1 MSAFKEYTMMFQL
14 NAKLG
19 GSYSKAFKQAV
30 QELESMQK
38 EIQELSKMQADI
50 SAFQKQQAA
59 AEATRK
65 RLEMLRQ
72 QYDNIQREMEETG
85 NESADMKNKLL
96 AKQLQIDK
104 TSASL
109 EKQTAKLNELSGA
122 LEEAG
127 VNTDD
132 LAHSSEQLAGE
143 IDALKKKEEAAAE
156 KANTFG
162 VRAETAFN
170 AVHEAI
176 VAAGVAAALK
186 EIYEYFSD
194 CSQASMDF
202 ESAITGVAKTTDL
215 TDSELATMSDSIKA
229 LSTEIPATTEEIAAV
244 AEAAGQ
250 LGIQKDALLD
260 FTEIMTM
267 LGTATNMTAD
277 EAATALARFAN
288 ITGMATDNYGRLGSV
303 IVDLGNNFATTESEI
318 VAMGTR
324 LASAGKLAGLTEPEI
339 MALAAAMSS
348 VGIEAE
354 AGGTAMTQTLNAIEK
369 AVAKGGDDLA
379 EFARIAGMSS
389 EEFSSAWK
397 NDAMSALTSFIG
409 GLGKLDEQGE
419 STVLVLEDLGLTG
432 IRQSNMLKALGLAA
446 DQMTGAVN
454 TANTAWQQN
463 TALTN
468 EANKRYA
475 TVQSRLTMMQ
485 NAYNNLKVAI
495 GDAYTPA
502 LGKSYE
508 LGAKVLNSFTEFV
521 QKNPALVNA
530 VTAFAGSIGLVATA
544 LAGYTIA
551 IKIARAATAAFAT
564 VSTVALG
571 PIFAVTAAVA
581 GAVAVVAAMAT
592 AFSSDAV
599 PSVKELTEAT
609 RDMREAMDAAKS
621 AYSDTVNSTM
631 AAAGVADTYIDKLED
646 LQAAGLESEDAQR
659 QYQNTLALLLQV
671 MPSLSDCISR
681 TTDEYGRSTY
691 TLNTSADALRAN
703 TEAWRENAMQQAY
716 QEQLTEMYK
725 QQAAVLIEQQKNSIG
740 LTDAEYKQEEASK
753 RLNDT
758 LARMDE
764 LWSEAAKEAEAY
776 NKEYYGMA
784 DATNFLSQEY
794 YDLQDSIYDI
804 NDEIWTAEKSARNYQ
819 KALDENA
826 EAVAAAEEEIALAQ
840 KAVDQLNGS
849 MEDTPA
855 ASTEFQSAIS
865 AVQQKLSSL
874 IVAYNEAYSAAYES
888 ISGQYQLWDEAAK
901 VVATSAGSIN
911 SALES
916 QITYWQDY
924 NANLQSLTDRS
935 ADIEGLSD
943 MIASFAD
950 GSSDSVNAIAGMAG
964 ATDEQL
970 ATMVANWKTLQQEQ
984 QNAAGSVA
992 DLKTDFTATMDELQ
1006 TALAEDI
1013 EAMDLG
1019 DEAKASAQATI
1030 QGFIDGAVGMLPQVT
1045 AAYNRV
1051 AAAARAALS
1060 ASGTGTAGSIPGY
1073 AVGTQSAAP
1082 GFALVGENGPELV
1095 YFNGGEQVMTAEE
1108 TAALQASAEIQAIT
1122 FAPQLL
1128 EAMHAIQGDS
1138 ALSASLPGQS
1148 GEIPPIVIENTFH
1161 IEGNATPE
1169 TIAALEAYGDSLKDV
1184 VKEALEEIS
1193 ENAARTAY
1201 R

>member
-59 AEATRK
+59 VEATRK

-109 EKQTAKLNELSGA
+109 EKQTAKLNEMSSA

-127 VNTDD
+127 INTDD

-671 MPSLSDCISR
+671 MPSLSDCISQ

-691 TLNTSADALRAN
+691 TLNTSTDALRAN

-758 LARMDE
+758 IARMDE

-840 KAVDQLNGS
+840 KAVDQLNGA

-865 AVQQKLSSL
+865 VVRQNLNTL
-874 IVAYNEAYSAAYES
+874 TEAYNEAYSAAYES

-911 SALES
+911 SR
-916 QITYWQDY
+916 T
-924 NANLQSLTDRS
+924 T
-935 ADIEGLSD
+935 
-943 MIASFAD
+943 
-950 GSSDSVNAIAGMAG
+950 
-964 ATDEQL
+964 
-970 ATMVANWKTLQQEQ
+970 
-984 QNAAGSVA
+984 
-992 DLKTDFTATMDELQ
+992 
-1006 TALAEDI
+1006 
-1013 EAMDLG
+1013 
-1019 DEAKASAQATI
+1019 
-1030 QGFIDGAVGMLPQVT
+1030 
-1045 AAYNRV
+1045 
-1051 AAAARAALS
+1051 
-1060 ASGTGTAGSIPGY
+1060 
-1073 AVGTQSAAP
+1073 
-1082 GFALVGENGPELV
+1082 
-1095 YFNGGEQVMTAEE
+1095 
-1108 TAALQASAEIQAIT
+1108 
-1122 FAPQLL
+1122 
-1128 EAMHAIQGDS
+1128 
-1138 ALSASLPGQS
+1138 
-1148 GEIPPIVIENTFH
+1148 
-1161 IEGNATPE
+1161 TP
-1169 TIAALEAYGDSLKDV
+1169 TC
-1184 VKEALEEIS
+1184 
-1193 ENAARTAY
+1193 NP
-1201 R
+1201 

>member
-1 MSAFKEYTMMFQL
+1 MAGRKEYEMLFQL
-14 NAKLG
+14 NAQLG
-19 GSYSKAFKQAV
+19 GSYSKTFKAAQ
-30 QELESMQK
+30 QEIVSMQK
-38 EIQELSKMQADI
+38 EIQALSKTQADI

-59 AEATRK
+59 VEATRK

-127 VNTDD
+127 INTDD
-132 LAHSSEQLAGE
+132 LSHSSEQLAGK
-143 IDALKKKEEAAAE
+143 IDTLKKKQGEAAD
-156 KANTFG
+156 KAMTFG
-162 VRAETAFN
+162 DKAGQAFN
-170 AVHEAI
+170 QVHEAI
-176 VAAGVAAALK
+176 VAAGIAVALK
-186 EIYEYFSD
+186 EIYEYFAS
-194 CSQASMDF
+194 CAQASMDF

-215 TDSELATMSDSIKA
+215 TDEELAAMSDSIKA

-277 EAATALARFAN
+277 EAATSLARFAN

-348 VGIEAE
+348 VGIEAD

-468 EANKRYA
+468 EANKRYTTA
-475 TVQSRLTMMQ
+475 QSRLTMMQ

-502 LGKSYE
+502 LSEAYGV
-508 LGAKVLNSFTEFV
+508 GTKVLNEITKFV
-521 QKNPALVNA
+521 QANPGVVAA
-530 VTAFAGSIGLVATA
+530 ITGLSTA
-544 LAGYTIA
+544 LG
-551 IKIARAATAAFAT
+551 AAAVAAAAFALKAKIAAAAAAFLTT
-564 VSTVALG
+564 VTPGVNVIMGVAAAVG
-571 PIFAVTAAVA
+571 VVTAGIIALA
-581 GAVAVVAAMAT
+581 SSAAN
-592 AFSSDAV
+592 DAV
-599 PSVKELTEAT
+599 PSVKELTEAA
-609 RDMREAMDAAKS
+609 RGMREAMDEAK
-621 AYSDTVNSTM
+621 ATYDDTVTSTM
-631 AAAGVADTYIDKLED
+631 AAAGVADTYIGKLEEME
-646 LQAAGLESEDAQR
+646 AAGLNTDEQHR
-659 QYQNTLALLLQV
+659 QYHNTLALLCQV
-671 MPSLSDCISR
+671 VPELADYIDLE
-681 TTDEYGRSTY
+681 TDTINGGTE
-691 TLNTSADALRAN
+691 ALRAN
-703 TEAWRENAMQQAY
+703 TEAWKQNAMQQAY
-716 QEQLTEMYK
+716 QDQLTELYS
-725 QQAAVLIEQQKNSIG
+725 QYSAVLIEAEENSIG
-740 LTDAEYKQEEASK
+740 LTKAQYS
-753 RLNDT
+753 L
-758 LARMDE
+758 
-764 LWSEAAKEAEAY
+764 EAAQQKLSDTYAQMDALW
-776 NKEYYGMA
+776 A
-784 DATNFLSQEY
+784 DAQKQADAYYDQYGYYTDATAFLSQEY
-794 YDLQDSIYDI
+794 YDLQNSIYDT
-804 NDEIWTAEKSARNYQ
+804 NNEIWAAEKSIKNYN
-819 KALDENA
+819 KAMEEDADAVSDA
-826 EAVAAAEEEIALAQ
+826 EAEIALAEE
-840 KAVDQLNGS
+840 AVKNLTAS
-849 MEDTPA
+849 MNEGTGASEEA
-855 ASTEFQSAIS
+855 AAQVSEFQAAIS
-865 AVQQKLSSL
+865 GVQEKINALVES
-874 IVAYNEAYSAAYES
+874 YNEAYSAAYES

-992 DLKTDFTATMDELQ
+992 DLKTDFTAAMDELQ

-1108 TAALQASAEIQAIT
+1108 TAAMRESMEIQAVT

-1128 EAMHAIQGDS
+1128 EALHAIHGDG
-1138 ALSASLPGQS
+1138 ALSAEPGAGS
-1148 GEIPPIVIENTFH
+1148 GAGSVELQIVFQIN
-1161 IEGNATPE
+1161 GGASPE
-1169 TIAALEAYGDSLKDV
+1169 TVEALREYGDEFAERVLEV
-1184 VKEALEEIS
+1184 MEEAGIDT
-1193 ENAARTAY
+1193 ARRAY
-1201 R
+1201 K

>member
-1 MSAFKEYTMMFQL
+1 MAGRKEYEMLFQL
-14 NAKLG
+14 NAQLG
-19 GSYSKAFKQAV
+19 GSYSKTFKAAQ
-30 QELESMQK
+30 QEIVSMQK
-38 EIQELSKMQADI
+38 EIQALSKTQADI

-59 AEATRK
+59 VEATRK

-132 LAHSSEQLAGE
+132 LSHSSEQLAGK
-143 IDALKKKEEAAAE
+143 IDTLKKKQGEAAD
-156 KANTFG
+156 KAMTFG
-162 VRAETAFN
+162 DKAGQAFN
-170 AVHEAI
+170 QVHEAI
-176 VAAGVAAALK
+176 VAAGIAVALK
-186 EIYEYFSD
+186 EIYEYFAS
-194 CSQASMDF
+194 CAQASMDF

-215 TDSELATMSDSIKA
+215 TDEELAAMSDSIKA

-277 EAATALARFAN
+277 EAATSLARFAN

-369 AVAKGGDDLA
+369 AVAKGGDDLS

-475 TVQSRLTMMQ
+475 TAQSRLTMMQ

-502 LGKSYE
+502 LSEAYGV
-508 LGAKVLNSFTEFV
+508 GTKVLNEITKFV
-521 QKNPALVNA
+521 QANPGVVAAITGLSAALGAAA
-530 VTAFAGSIGLVATA
+530 V
-544 LAGYTIA
+544 
-551 IKIARAATAAFAT
+551 AAAAFALKAKIAAAAAAFLTT
-564 VSTVALG
+564 VTPGVNVIMGVAAAVG
-571 PIFAVTAAVA
+571 VVTAGIIALA
-581 GAVAVVAAMAT
+581 SSAAN
-592 AFSSDAV
+592 DAV
-599 PSVKELTEAT
+599 PSVKELTEAA
-609 RDMREAMDAAKS
+609 RGMREAMDEAK
-621 AYSDTVNSTM
+621 ATYDDTVTSTM
-631 AAAGVADTYIDKLED
+631 AAAGVADTYIGKLEE
-646 LQAAGLESEDAQR
+646 LEAAGLNTDEQHR
-659 QYQNTLALLLQV
+659 QYHNTLALLCQV
-671 MPSLSDCISR
+671 VPELADYIDLE
-681 TTDEYGRSTY
+681 TDTINGGTE
-691 TLNTSADALRAN
+691 ALRAN
-703 TEAWRENAMQQAY
+703 TEAWKQNAMQQAY
-716 QEQLTEMYK
+716 QDQLTELYS
-725 QQAAVLIEQQKNSIG
+725 QYSAVLIEAEENSIG
-740 LTDAEYKQEEASK
+740 LTKAQYS
-753 RLNDT
+753 L
-758 LARMDE
+758 
-764 LWSEAAKEAEAY
+764 EAAQQKLSDTYAQMDALW
-776 NKEYYGMA
+776 A
-784 DATNFLSQEY
+784 DAQKQADAYYDQYGYYTDATAFLSQEY
-794 YDLQDSIYDI
+794 YDLQNSIYDT
-804 NDEIWTAEKSARNYQ
+804 NNEIWAAEKSIKNYN
-819 KALDENA
+819 KAMEEDADAVSEA
-826 EAVAAAEEEIALAQ
+826 EAEIALAEE
-840 KAVDQLNGS
+840 AVKNLTAS
-849 MEDTPA
+849 MNEGTGASEEA
-855 ASTEFQSAIS
+855 AAQVSEFQAAIS
-865 AVQQKLSSL
+865 GVQEKINALVES
-874 IVAYNEAYSAAYES
+874 YNEAYSAAYES

-1108 TAALQASAEIQAIT
+1108 TAAMRESMEIQAVT

-1128 EAMHAIQGDS
+1128 EALHAIHGDG
-1138 ALSASLPGQS
+1138 ALSAEPGAGS
-1148 GEIPPIVIENTFH
+1148 GAGSVELQIVFQIN
-1161 IEGNATPE
+1161 GGASPE
-1169 TIAALEAYGDSLKDV
+1169 TVEALREYGDEFAERVLEV
-1184 VKEALEEIS
+1184 MEEAGIDT
-1193 ENAARTAY
+1193 ARRAY
-1201 R
+1201 K

>member
-1 MSAFKEYTMMFQL
+1 MAGRKEYEMLFQL
-14 NAKLG
+14 NAQLG
-19 GSYSKAFKQAV
+19 GSYSKTFKAAQ
-30 QELESMQK
+30 QEIVSMQK
-38 EIQELSKMQADI
+38 EIQALSKTQADI

-59 AEATRK
+59 VEATRK

-132 LAHSSEQLAGE
+132 LSHSSEQLAGK
-143 IDALKKKEEAAAE
+143 IDTLKKKQGEAAD
-156 KANTFG
+156 KAMTFG
-162 VRAETAFN
+162 DKAGQAFN
-170 AVHEAI
+170 QVHEAI
-176 VAAGVAAALK
+176 VAAGIAVALK
-186 EIYEYFSD
+186 ESYEYFAS
-194 CSQASMDF
+194 CAQASMDF

-215 TDSELATMSDSIKA
+215 TDEELAAMSDSIKA

-475 TVQSRLTMMQ
+475 TAQSRLTMMQ

-502 LGKSYE
+502 LSEAYGV
-508 LGAKVLNSFTEFV
+508 GTKVLNSITAFI

-530 VTAFAGSIGLVATA
+530 ITAFAGVIGAVVAA
-544 LAGYTIA
+544 LAAYA
-551 IKIARAATAAFAT
+551 VAAKIAAAASAILTAAIPG
-564 VSTVALG
+564 VNVIMG
-571 PIFAVTAAVA
+571 VTAAVA
-581 GAVAVVAAMAT
+581 AITAGIVALAT
-592 AFSSDAV
+592 AAANDAV
-599 PSVKELTEAT
+599 PSVKELTEAA
-609 RDMREAMDAAKS
+609 RGMREAMDEAK
-621 AYSDTVNSTM
+621 ATYDDTVTSTM
-631 AAAGVADTYIDKLED
+631 AAAGVADTYIGKLEEME
-646 LQAAGLESEDAQR
+646 AAGLNTDEQHR
-659 QYQNTLALLLQV
+659 QYHNTLALLCQV
-671 MPSLSDCISR
+671 VPELADYIDLE
-681 TTDEYGRSTY
+681 TDTINGGTE
-691 TLNTSADALRAN
+691 ALRAN
-703 TEAWRENAMQQAY
+703 TEAWKQNAMQQAY
-716 QEQLTEMYK
+716 QDQLTELYS
-725 QQAAVLIEQQKNSIG
+725 QYSAVLIEAEENSIG
-740 LTDAEYKQEEASK
+740 LTKAQYS
-753 RLNDT
+753 L
-758 LARMDE
+758 
-764 LWSEAAKEAEAY
+764 EAAQQKLSDTYAQMDALW
-776 NKEYYGMA
+776 A
-784 DATNFLSQEY
+784 DAQKQADAYYDQYGYYTDATAFLSQEY
-794 YDLQDSIYDI
+794 YDLQNSIYDT
-804 NDEIWTAEKSARNYQ
+804 NNEIWAAEKSIKNYN
-819 KALDENA
+819 KAMEEDADAVSDA
-826 EAVAAAEEEIALAQ
+826 EAEIALAEE
-840 KAVDQLNGS
+840 AVKNLTAS
-849 MEDTPA
+849 MNEGTGASEEA
-855 ASTEFQSAIS
+855 AAQVSEFQAAIS
-865 AVQQKLSSL
+865 GVQEKINALVES
-874 IVAYNEAYSAAYES
+874 YNEAYSAAYES

-1108 TAALQASAEIQAIT
+1108 TAAMRESMEIQAIT

-1128 EAMHAIQGDS
+1128 EALHAIHGDG
-1138 ALSASLPGQS
+1138 ALSAEPGAGS
-1148 GEIPPIVIENTFH
+1148 GAGSVELQIVFQIN
-1161 IEGNATPE
+1161 GSASPE
-1169 TIAALEAYGDSLKDV
+1169 TVEALREYGDEFAERVLEV
-1184 VKEALEEIS
+1184 MEEAGIDT
-1193 ENAARTAY
+1193 ARRAY
-1201 R
+1201 K

>member
-1 MSAFKEYTMMFQL
+1 MAGRKEYEMLFQL
-14 NAKLG
+14 NAQLG
-19 GSYSKAFKQAV
+19 GSYSKTFKAAQ
-30 QELESMQK
+30 QEIVSMQK
-38 EIQELSKMQADI
+38 EIQALSKTQADI

-59 AEATRK
+59 VEATRK

-132 LAHSSEQLAGE
+132 LSHSSEQLAGK
-143 IDALKKKEEAAAE
+143 IDTLKKKQGEAAD
-156 KANTFG
+156 KAMTFG
-162 VRAETAFN
+162 DKAGQAFN
-170 AVHEAI
+170 QVHEAI
-176 VAAGVAAALK
+176 VAAGIAVALK
-186 EIYEYFSD
+186 EIYEYFAS
-194 CSQASMDF
+194 CAQASMDF

-215 TDSELATMSDSIKA
+215 TDEELAAMSDSIKA

-475 TVQSRLTMMQ
+475 TAQSRLTMMQ

-502 LGKSYE
+502 LSEAYGV
-508 LGAKVLNSFTEFV
+508 GTKVLNSITAFI

-530 VTAFAGSIGLVATA
+530 ITAFAGVIGAVVAA
-544 LAGYTIA
+544 LAAYA
-551 IKIARAATAAFAT
+551 VAAKIAAAASAILTAAIPG
-564 VSTVALG
+564 VNVIMG
-571 PIFAVTAAVA
+571 ITAAVA
-581 GAVAVVAAMAT
+581 AITAGIVALAT
-592 AFSSDAV
+592 AAANDAV
-599 PSVKELTEAT
+599 PSVKELTEAA
-609 RDMREAMDAAKS
+609 RGMREAMDEAK
-621 AYSDTVNSTM
+621 ATYDDTVTSTM
-631 AAAGVADTYIDKLED
+631 AAAGVADTYIGKLEE
-646 LQAAGLESEDAQR
+646 LEAAGLNTDEQHR
-659 QYQNTLALLLQV
+659 QYHNTLALLCQV
-671 MPSLSDCISR
+671 VPELADYIDLE
-681 TTDEYGRSTY
+681 TDTINGGTE
-691 TLNTSADALRAN
+691 ALRAN
-703 TEAWRENAMQQAY
+703 TEAWKQNAMQQAY
-716 QEQLTEMYK
+716 QDQLTELYS
-725 QQAAVLIEQQKNSIG
+725 QYSAVLIEAEENSIG
-740 LTDAEYKQEEASK
+740 LTKAQYS
-753 RLNDT
+753 L
-758 LARMDE
+758 
-764 LWSEAAKEAEAY
+764 EAAQQKLSDTYAQMDALW
-776 NKEYYGMA
+776 A
-784 DATNFLSQEY
+784 DAQKQADAYYDQYGYYTDATAFLSQEY
-794 YDLQDSIYDI
+794 YDLQNSIYDT
-804 NDEIWTAEKSARNYQ
+804 NNEIWAAEKSIKNYN
-819 KALDENA
+819 KAMEDDADAVSEA
-826 EAVAAAEEEIALAQ
+826 EAEIALAEE
-840 KAVDQLNGS
+840 AVKNL
-849 MEDTPA
+849 TA
-855 ASTEFQSAIS
+855 AMNEGTGASEEAAAQVSEFQAAIS
-865 AVQQKLSSL
+865 GVQEKINALVES
-874 IVAYNEAYSAAYES
+874 YNEAYSAAYES

-1060 ASGTGTAGSIPGY
+1060 ASGTGTTGSIPGY

-1108 TAALQASAEIQAIT
+1108 TAAMRESMEIQAIT

-1128 EAMHAIQGDS
+1128 EALHAIHGDG
-1138 ALSASLPGQS
+1138 ALSAEPGAGS
-1148 GEIPPIVIENTFH
+1148 GAGSVELQIVFQINGSASSETVEALREYGDEFAERVLEVIE
-1161 IEGNATPE
+1161 
-1169 TIAALEAYGDSLKDV
+1169 EAEYDRRRVSF
-1184 VKEALEEIS
+1184 
-1193 ENAARTAY
+1193 T
-1201 R
+1201 

>member
-1 MSAFKEYTMMFQL
+1 MAGRKEYEMLFQL
-14 NAKLG
+14 NAQLG
-19 GSYSKAFKQAV
+19 GSYSKTFKAAQ
-30 QELESMQK
+30 QEIVSMQK
-38 EIQELSKMQADI
+38 EIQALSKTQADI

-59 AEATRK
+59 VEATRK

-132 LAHSSEQLAGE
+132 LSHSSEQLAGK
-143 IDALKKKEEAAAE
+143 IDTLKKKQGEAAD
-156 KANTFG
+156 KAMTFG
-162 VRAETAFN
+162 DKAGQAFN
-170 AVHEAI
+170 QVHEAI
-176 VAAGVAAALK
+176 VAAGIAVALK
-186 EIYEYFSD
+186 EIYEYFAS
-194 CSQASMDF
+194 CAQASMDF

-215 TDSELATMSDSIKA
+215 TDEELAAMSDSIKA

-244 AEAAGQ
+244 TEAAGQ

-277 EAATALARFAN
+277 EAATSLARFAN

-475 TVQSRLTMMQ
+475 TAQSRLTMMQ

-502 LGKSYE
+502 LSEAYGV
-508 LGAKVLNSFTEFV
+508 GTKVLNEITKFV
-521 QKNPALVNA
+521 QANPGVVAA
-530 VTAFAGSIGLVATA
+530 ITGLSTA
-544 LAGYTIA
+544 LG
-551 IKIARAATAAFAT
+551 AAAVAAAAFALKAKIAAAAAAFLTT
-564 VSTVALG
+564 VTPGVNVIMGVAAAVG
-571 PIFAVTAAVA
+571 VVTAGIIALA
-581 GAVAVVAAMAT
+581 SSAAN
-592 AFSSDAV
+592 DAV
-599 PSVKELTEAT
+599 PSVKELTEAA
-609 RDMREAMDAAKS
+609 RGMREAMDEAK
-621 AYSDTVNSTM
+621 ATYDDTVTSTM
-631 AAAGVADTYIDKLED
+631 AAAGVADTYIGKLEEME
-646 LQAAGLESEDAQR
+646 AAGLNTDEQHR
-659 QYQNTLALLLQV
+659 QYHNTLALLCQV
-671 MPSLSDCISR
+671 VPELADYIDLE
-681 TTDEYGRSTY
+681 TDTINGGTE
-691 TLNTSADALRAN
+691 ALRAN
-703 TEAWRENAMQQAY
+703 TEAWKQNAMQQAY
-716 QEQLTEMYK
+716 QDQLTELYS
-725 QQAAVLIEQQKNSIG
+725 QYSAVLIEAEENSIG
-740 LTDAEYKQEEASK
+740 LTKAQYS
-753 RLNDT
+753 L
-758 LARMDE
+758 
-764 LWSEAAKEAEAY
+764 EAAQQKLSDTYAQMDALW
-776 NKEYYGMA
+776 A
-784 DATNFLSQEY
+784 DAQKQADAYYDQYGYYTDATAFLSQEY
-794 YDLQDSIYDI
+794 YDLQNSIYDT
-804 NDEIWTAEKSARNYQ
+804 NNEIWAAEKSIKNYN
-819 KALDENA
+819 KAMEEDADAVSEA
-826 EAVAAAEEEIALAQ
+826 EAEIALAEE
-840 KAVDQLNGS
+840 AVKNLTAS
-849 MEDTPA
+849 MNEGTGASEEA
-855 ASTEFQSAIS
+855 AAQVSEFQAAIS
-865 AVQQKLSSL
+865 GVQEKINALVES
-874 IVAYNEAYSAAYES
+874 YNEAYSAAYES

-1006 TALAEDI
+1006 TALTEDI

-1051 AAAARAALS
+1051 AAAAKAALS

-1108 TAALQASAEIQAIT
+1108 TAAMRESMEIQAIT

-1128 EAMHAIQGDS
+1128 EALHAIHGDG
-1138 ALSASLPGQS
+1138 ALSAEPGAGS
-1148 GEIPPIVIENTFH
+1148 GAGSVELQIVFQIN
-1161 IEGNATPE
+1161 GGASPE
-1169 TIAALEAYGDSLKDV
+1169 TVEALREYGDEFTERVLEV
-1184 VKEALEEIS
+1184 MEEAGIDT
-1193 ENAARTAY
+1193 ARRAY
-1201 R
+1201 K

>member
-1 MSAFKEYTMMFQL
+1 MAGRKEYEMLFQL
-14 NAKLG
+14 NAQLG
-19 GSYSKAFKQAV
+19 GSYSKTFKAAQ
-30 QELESMQK
+30 QEIVSMQK
-38 EIQELSKMQADI
+38 EIQALSKTQADI

-59 AEATRK
+59 VEATRK
-65 RLEMLRQ
+65 RLEMLQQ

-132 LAHSSEQLAGE
+132 LSHSSEQLAGK
-143 IDALKKKEEAAAE
+143 IDTLKKKQGEAAD
-156 KANTFG
+156 KAMTFG
-162 VRAETAFN
+162 DKAGQAFN
-170 AVHEAI
+170 QVHEAI
-176 VAAGVAAALK
+176 VAAGIAVALK
-186 EIYEYFSD
+186 EIYEYFAS
-194 CSQASMDF
+194 CAQASMDF

-215 TDSELATMSDSIKA
+215 TDEELAAMSDSIKA

-277 EAATALARFAN
+277 EAATSLARFAN

-475 TVQSRLTMMQ
+475 TAQSRLTMMQ

-502 LGKSYE
+502 LSEAYGV
-508 LGAKVLNSFTEFV
+508 GTKVLNEITKFV
-521 QKNPALVNA
+521 QANPGVVAA
-530 VTAFAGSIGLVATA
+530 ITGLSTA
-544 LAGYTIA
+544 LG
-551 IKIARAATAAFAT
+551 AAAVAAAAFALKAKIAAAAAAFLTT
-564 VSTVALG
+564 VTPGVNVIMGVAAAVG
-571 PIFAVTAAVA
+571 VVTAGIIALA
-581 GAVAVVAAMAT
+581 SSAAN
-592 AFSSDAV
+592 DAV
-599 PSVKELTEAT
+599 PSVKELTEAA
-609 RDMREAMDAAKS
+609 RGMREAMDEAK
-621 AYSDTVNSTM
+621 ATYDDTVTSTM
-631 AAAGVADTYIDKLED
+631 AAAGVADTYIGKLEEME
-646 LQAAGLESEDAQR
+646 AAGLNTDEQHR
-659 QYQNTLALLLQV
+659 QYHNTLALLCQV
-671 MPSLSDCISR
+671 VPELADYIDLE
-681 TTDEYGRSTY
+681 TDTINGGTE
-691 TLNTSADALRAN
+691 ALRAN
-703 TEAWRENAMQQAY
+703 TEAWKQNAMQQAY
-716 QEQLTEMYK
+716 QDQLTELYS
-725 QQAAVLIEQQKNSIG
+725 QYSAVLIEAEENSIG
-740 LTDAEYKQEEASK
+740 LTKAQYSLETAQQKLSDTYAQMDA
-753 RLNDT
+753 
-758 LARMDE
+758 
-764 LWSEAAKEAEAY
+764 LW
-776 NKEYYGMA
+776 A
-784 DATNFLSQEY
+784 DAQKQADAYYDQYGYYTDATAFLSQEY
-794 YDLQDSIYDI
+794 YDLQNSIYDT
-804 NDEIWTAEKSARNYQ
+804 NNEIWAAEKSIKNYN
-819 KALDENA
+819 KAMEEDADAVSEA
-826 EAVAAAEEEIALAQ
+826 EAEIALTEEAVKNLTASMNEGTGASEEAAAQ
-840 KAVDQLNGS
+840 AG
-849 MEDTPA
+849 
-855 ASTEFQSAIS
+855 EFQAAIS
-865 AVQQKLSSL
+865 GVQEKINALVES
-874 IVAYNEAYSAAYES
+874 YNEAYSAAYES

-1108 TAALQASAEIQAIT
+1108 TAAMRESMEIQAIT

-1128 EAMHAIQGDS
+1128 EALHAIHGDG
-1138 ALSASLPGQS
+1138 ALSAEPGAGS
-1148 GEIPPIVIENTFH
+1148 GTGSVELQIVFQIN
-1161 IEGNATPE
+1161 GGASPE
-1169 TIAALEAYGDSLKDV
+1169 TVEALREYGDEFAERVLEV
-1184 VKEALEEIS
+1184 MEEAGIDT
-1193 ENAARTAY
+1193 ARRAY
-1201 R
+1201 K

>member
-1 MSAFKEYTMMFQL
+1 MAGRKEYEMLFQL
-14 NAKLG
+14 NAQLG
-19 GSYSKAFKQAV
+19 GSYSKTFKAAQ
-30 QELESMQK
+30 QEIVSMQK
-38 EIQELSKMQADI
+38 EIQALSKTQADI

-59 AEATRK
+59 VEATRK

-132 LAHSSEQLAGE
+132 LSHSSEQLAGK
-143 IDALKKKEEAAAE
+143 IDTLKKKQGEAAD
-156 KANTFG
+156 KAMTFG
-162 VRAETAFN
+162 DKAGQAFN
-170 AVHEAI
+170 QVHEAI
-176 VAAGVAAALK
+176 VAAGIAVALK
-186 EIYEYFSD
+186 EIYEYFAS
-194 CSQASMDF
+194 CAQASMDF

-215 TDSELATMSDSIKA
+215 TDEELAAMSDSIKA

-475 TVQSRLTMMQ
+475 TAQSRLTMMQ

-502 LGKSYE
+502 LSEAYGV
-508 LGAKVLNSFTEFV
+508 GTKVLNEITKFV
-521 QKNPALVNA
+521 QANPGVVAAITGLSAALGAAA
-530 VTAFAGSIGLVATA
+530 V
-544 LAGYTIA
+544 
-551 IKIARAATAAFAT
+551 AAAAFALKAKIAAAAAAFLTT
-564 VSTVALG
+564 VTPGVNVIMGVAAAVG
-571 PIFAVTAAVA
+571 VVTAGIIALA
-581 GAVAVVAAMAT
+581 SSAAN
-592 AFSSDAV
+592 DAV
-599 PSVKELTEAT
+599 PSVKELTEAA
-609 RDMREAMDAAKS
+609 RGMREAMDEAK
-621 AYSDTVNSTM
+621 ATYDDTVTSTM
-631 AAAGVADTYIDKLED
+631 AAAGVADTYIGKLEEME
-646 LQAAGLESEDAQR
+646 AAGLNTDEQHR
-659 QYQNTLALLLQV
+659 QYHNTLALLCQV
-671 MPSLSDCISR
+671 VPELADYIDLE
-681 TTDEYGRSTY
+681 TDTINGGTE
-691 TLNTSADALRAN
+691 ALRAN
-703 TEAWRENAMQQAY
+703 TEAWKQNAMQQAY
-716 QEQLTEMYK
+716 QDQLTELYS
-725 QQAAVLIEQQKNSIG
+725 QYSAVLIEAEENSIG
-740 LTDAEYKQEEASK
+740 LTKAQYS
-753 RLNDT
+753 L
-758 LARMDE
+758 
-764 LWSEAAKEAEAY
+764 EAAQQKLSDTYAQMDALW
-776 NKEYYGMA
+776 A
-784 DATNFLSQEY
+784 DAQKQADAYYDQYGYYTDATAFLSQEY
-794 YDLQDSIYDI
+794 YDLQNSIYDT
-804 NDEIWTAEKSARNYQ
+804 NNEIWAAEKSIKNYN
-819 KALDENA
+819 KAMEEDADAVSDA
-826 EAVAAAEEEIALAQ
+826 EAEIALAEE
-840 KAVDQLNGS
+840 AVKNLTAS
-849 MEDTPA
+849 MNEGTGASEEA
-855 ASTEFQSAIS
+855 AAQVSEFQAAIS
-865 AVQQKLSSL
+865 GVQEKINALVES
-874 IVAYNEAYSAAYES
+874 YNEAYSAAYES

-1108 TAALQASAEIQAIT
+1108 TAAMRESMEIQAIT

-1128 EAMHAIQGDS
+1128 EALHAIHGDG
-1138 ALSASLPGQS
+1138 ALSAEPGAGS
-1148 GEIPPIVIENTFH
+1148 GAGSVELQIVFQIN
-1161 IEGNATPE
+1161 GGASPE
-1169 TIAALEAYGDSLKDV
+1169 TVEALREYGDEFAERVLEV
-1184 VKEALEEIS
+1184 MEEAGIDT
-1193 ENAARTAY
+1193 ARRAY
-1201 R
+1201 K

>member
-1 MSAFKEYTMMFQL
+1 MAGRKEYEMLFQL
-14 NAKLG
+14 NAQLG
-19 GSYSKAFKQAV
+19 GSYSKTFKAAQ
-30 QELESMQK
+30 QEIVSMQK
-38 EIQELSKMQADI
+38 EIQALSKTQADI

-59 AEATRK
+59 VEATRK

-132 LAHSSEQLAGE
+132 LSHSSEQLAGK
-143 IDALKKKEEAAAE
+143 IDTLKKKQGEAAD
-156 KANTFG
+156 KAMTFG
-162 VRAETAFN
+162 DKAGQAFN
-170 AVHEAI
+170 QVHEAI
-176 VAAGVAAALK
+176 VAAGIAVALK
-186 EIYEYFSD
+186 EIYEYFAS
-194 CSQASMDF
+194 CAQASMDF

-215 TDSELATMSDSIKA
+215 TDEELAAMSDSIKA

-244 AEAAGQ
+244 TEAAGQ

-475 TVQSRLTMMQ
+475 TAQSRLTMMQ

-502 LGKSYE
+502 LSEAYGV
-508 LGAKVLNSFTEFV
+508 GTKVLNEITKFV
-521 QKNPALVNA
+521 QANPGVVAA
-530 VTAFAGSIGLVATA
+530 ITGLSTA
-544 LAGYTIA
+544 LG
-551 IKIARAATAAFAT
+551 AAAVAAAAFALKAKIAAAAAAFLTT
-564 VSTVALG
+564 VTPGVNVIMGVAAAVG
-571 PIFAVTAAVA
+571 VVTAGIIALA
-581 GAVAVVAAMAT
+581 SSAAN
-592 AFSSDAV
+592 DAV
-599 PSVKELTEAT
+599 PSVKELTEAA
-609 RDMREAMDAAKS
+609 RGMREAMDEAK
-621 AYSDTVNSTM
+621 ATYDDTVTSTM
-631 AAAGVADTYIDKLED
+631 AAAGVADTYIGKLEEME
-646 LQAAGLESEDAQR
+646 AAGLNTDEQHR
-659 QYQNTLALLLQV
+659 QYHNTLALLCQV
-671 MPSLSDCISR
+671 VPELADYIDLE
-681 TTDEYGRSTY
+681 TDTINGGTE
-691 TLNTSADALRAN
+691 ALRAN
-703 TEAWRENAMQQAY
+703 TEAWKQNAMQQAY
-716 QEQLTEMYK
+716 QDQLTELYS
-725 QQAAVLIEQQKNSIG
+725 QYSAVLIEAEENSIG
-740 LTDAEYKQEEASK
+740 LTKAQYS
-753 RLNDT
+753 L
-758 LARMDE
+758 
-764 LWSEAAKEAEAY
+764 EAAQQKLSDTYAQMDALW
-776 NKEYYGMA
+776 A
-784 DATNFLSQEY
+784 DAQKQADAYYDQYGYYTDATAFLSQEY
-794 YDLQDSIYDI
+794 YDLQNSIYDT
-804 NDEIWTAEKSARNYQ
+804 NNEIWAAEKSIKNYN
-819 KALDENA
+819 KAMEEDADAVSDA
-826 EAVAAAEEEIALAQ
+826 EAEIALAEE
-840 KAVDQLNGS
+840 AVKNLTAS
-849 MEDTPA
+849 MNEGTGASEEA
-855 ASTEFQSAIS
+855 AAQVSEFQAAIS
-865 AVQQKLSSL
+865 GVQEKINALVES
-874 IVAYNEAYSAAYES
+874 YNEAYSAAYES

-1006 TALAEDI
+1006 TALTEDI

-1108 TAALQASAEIQAIT
+1108 TAAMRESTEIQAIT

-1128 EAMHAIQGDS
+1128 EALHAIHGDG
-1138 ALSASLPGQS
+1138 ALSAEPGAGS
-1148 GEIPPIVIENTFH
+1148 GAGSVELQIVFQIN
-1161 IEGNATPE
+1161 GSASPE
-1169 TIAALEAYGDSLKDV
+1169 TVEALREYGDEFTERVLEV
-1184 VKEALEEIS
+1184 MEEAGIDT
-1193 ENAARTAY
+1193 ARRAY
-1201 R
+1201 K

>member
-1 MSAFKEYTMMFQL
+1 MAGRKEYEMLFQL
-14 NAKLG
+14 NAQLG
-19 GSYSKAFKQAV
+19 GSYSKTFKAAQ
-30 QELESMQK
+30 QEIVSMQK
-38 EIQELSKMQADI
+38 EIQALSKTQADI

-59 AEATRK
+59 VEATRK

-127 VNTDD
+127 INTDD
-132 LAHSSEQLAGE
+132 LSHSSEQLAGK
-143 IDALKKKEEAAAE
+143 IDTLKKKQGEAAD
-156 KANTFG
+156 KAMTFG
-162 VRAETAFN
+162 DKAGQAFN
-170 AVHEAI
+170 QVHEAI
-176 VAAGVAAALK
+176 VAAGIAVALK
-186 EIYEYFSD
+186 EIYEYFAS
-194 CSQASMDF
+194 CAQASMDF

-215 TDSELATMSDSIKA
+215 TDEELAAMSDSIKA

-244 AEAAGQ
+244 TEAAGQ

-277 EAATALARFAN
+277 EAATSLARFAN

-475 TVQSRLTMMQ
+475 TAQSRLTMMQ

-502 LGKSYE
+502 LSEAYGV
-508 LGAKVLNSFTEFV
+508 GTKVLNEITKFV
-521 QKNPALVNA
+521 QANPGVVAA
-530 VTAFAGSIGLVATA
+530 ITGLSTA
-544 LAGYTIA
+544 LG
-551 IKIARAATAAFAT
+551 AAAVAAAAFALKAKIAAAAAAFLTT
-564 VSTVALG
+564 VTPGVNVIMGVAAAVG
-571 PIFAVTAAVA
+571 VVTAGIIALA
-581 GAVAVVAAMAT
+581 SSAAN
-592 AFSSDAV
+592 DAV
-599 PSVKELTEAT
+599 PSVKELTEAA
-609 RDMREAMDAAKS
+609 RGMREAMDEAK
-621 AYSDTVNSTM
+621 ATYDDTVTSTM
-631 AAAGVADTYIDKLED
+631 AAAGVADTYIGKLEEME
-646 LQAAGLESEDAQR
+646 AAGLNTDEQHR
-659 QYQNTLALLLQV
+659 QYHNTLALLCQV
-671 MPSLSDCISR
+671 VPELADYIDLE
-681 TTDEYGRSTY
+681 TDTINGGTE
-691 TLNTSADALRAN
+691 ALRAN
-703 TEAWRENAMQQAY
+703 TEAWKQNAMQQAY
-716 QEQLTEMYK
+716 QDQLTELYS
-725 QQAAVLIEQQKNSIG
+725 QYSAVLIEAEENSIG
-740 LTDAEYKQEEASK
+740 LTKAQYS
-753 RLNDT
+753 L
-758 LARMDE
+758 
-764 LWSEAAKEAEAY
+764 EAAQQKLSDTYAQMDALW
-776 NKEYYGMA
+776 A
-784 DATNFLSQEY
+784 DAQKQADAYYDQYGYYTDATAFLSQEY
-794 YDLQDSIYDI
+794 YDLQNSIYDT
-804 NDEIWTAEKSARNYQ
+804 NNEIWAAEKSIKNYN
-819 KALDENA
+819 KAMEEDADAVSDA
-826 EAVAAAEEEIALAQ
+826 EAEIALAEE
-840 KAVDQLNGS
+840 AVKNLTAS
-849 MEDTPA
+849 MNEGTGASEEA
-855 ASTEFQSAIS
+855 AAQVSEFQAAIS
-865 AVQQKLSSL
+865 GVQEKINALVES
-874 IVAYNEAYSAAYES
+874 YNEAYSAAYES

-1108 TAALQASAEIQAIT
+1108 TAAMRESMEIQAVT

-1128 EAMHAIQGDS
+1128 EALHAIHGDG
-1138 ALSASLPGQS
+1138 ALSAEPGAGS
-1148 GEIPPIVIENTFH
+1148 GAGSVELQIVFQIN
-1161 IEGNATPE
+1161 GGASPE
-1169 TIAALEAYGDSLKDV
+1169 TVEALREYGDEFAERVLEV
-1184 VKEALEEIS
+1184 MEEAGIDT
-1193 ENAARTAY
+1193 ARRAY
-1201 R
+1201 K

>member
-1 MSAFKEYTMMFQL
+1 MAGRKEYEMLFQL
-14 NAKLG
+14 NAQLG
-19 GSYSKAFKQAV
+19 GSYSKTFKAAQ
-30 QELESMQK
+30 QEIVSMQK
-38 EIQELSKMQADI
+38 EIQALSKTQADI

-59 AEATRK
+59 VEATRK

-132 LAHSSEQLAGE
+132 LSHSSEQLAGK
-143 IDALKKKEEAAAE
+143 IDTLKKKQGEAAD
-156 KANTFG
+156 KAMTFG
-162 VRAETAFN
+162 DKAGQAFN
-170 AVHEAI
+170 QVHEAI
-176 VAAGVAAALK
+176 VAAGIAVALK
-186 EIYEYFSD
+186 EIYEYFAS
-194 CSQASMDF
+194 CAQASMDF

-215 TDSELATMSDSIKA
+215 TDEELAAMSDSIKA

-475 TVQSRLTMMQ
+475 TAQSRLTMMQ

-502 LGKSYE
+502 LSEAYGV
-508 LGAKVLNSFTEFV
+508 GTKVLNSVTKFV
-521 QKNPALVNA
+521 QANPGVVAA
-530 VTAFAGSIGLVATA
+530 ITGLATA
-544 LAGYTIA
+544 LG
-551 IKIARAATAAFAT
+551 AAAVAAAAFALKAKLAAAAAAFLAT
-564 VSTVALG
+564 VTPGVNVIMGVA
-571 PIFAVTAAVA
+571 AAVGVLTA
-581 GAVAVVAAMAT
+581 GIIALASSAAN
-592 AFSSDAV
+592 DAV
-599 PSVKELTEAT
+599 PSVKELTEAA
-609 RDMREAMDAAKS
+609 RGMREAMDEAK
-621 AYSDTVNSTM
+621 ATYDDTVTSTM
-631 AAAGVADTYIDKLED
+631 AAAGVADTYIGKLEE
-646 LQAAGLESEDAQR
+646 LEAAGLNTDEQHR
-659 QYQNTLALLLQV
+659 QYHNTLALLCQV
-671 MPSLSDCISR
+671 VPELADYIDLE
-681 TTDEYGRSTY
+681 TDTINGGTE
-691 TLNTSADALRAN
+691 ALRAN
-703 TEAWRENAMQQAY
+703 TEAWKQNAMQQAY
-716 QEQLTEMYK
+716 QDQLTELYS
-725 QQAAVLIEQQKNSIG
+725 QYSAVLIEAEENSIG
-740 LTDAEYKQEEASK
+740 LTKAQYS
-753 RLNDT
+753 L
-758 LARMDE
+758 
-764 LWSEAAKEAEAY
+764 EAAQQKLSDTYAQMDALW
-776 NKEYYGMA
+776 A
-784 DATNFLSQEY
+784 DAQKQADAYYDQYGYYTDATAFLSQEY
-794 YDLQDSIYDI
+794 YDLQNSIYDT
-804 NDEIWTAEKSARNYQ
+804 NNEIWAAEKSIKNYN
-819 KALDENA
+819 KAMEEDADAVSEA
-826 EAVAAAEEEIALAQ
+826 EAEIALAEE
-840 KAVDQLNGS
+840 AVKNL
-849 MEDTPA
+849 TA
-855 ASTEFQSAIS
+855 AMNEGTGASEEAAAQAGEFQSVIS
-865 AVQQKLSSL
+865 GVQEKINALVES
-874 IVAYNEAYSAAYES
+874 YNEAYSAAYES

-1108 TAALQASAEIQAIT
+1108 TAAMRESMEIQAIT

-1128 EAMHAIQGDS
+1128 EALHAIHGDG
-1138 ALSASLPGQS
+1138 ALSAEPGAGS
-1148 GEIPPIVIENTFH
+1148 GAGSVELQIVFQIN
-1161 IEGNATPE
+1161 GSASPE
-1169 TIAALEAYGDSLKDV
+1169 TVEALREYGDEFAERVLEV
-1184 VKEALEEIS
+1184 MEEAGIDT
-1193 ENAARTAY
+1193 ARRAY
-1201 R
+1201 K

>member
-1 MSAFKEYTMMFQL
+1 MAGRKEYEMLFQL
-14 NAKLG
+14 NAQLG
-19 GSYSKAFKQAV
+19 GSYSKTFKAAQ
-30 QELESMQK
+30 QEIVSMQK
-38 EIQELSKMQADI
+38 EIQALSKTQADI

-59 AEATRK
+59 VEATRK

-132 LAHSSEQLAGE
+132 LSHSSEQLAGK
-143 IDALKKKEEAAAE
+143 IDTLKKKQGEAAD
-156 KANTFG
+156 KAMTFG
-162 VRAETAFN
+162 DKAGQAFDQ
-170 AVHEAI
+170 VHEAI
-176 VAAGVAAALK
+176 VAAGIAVALK
-186 EIYEYFSD
+186 EIYEYFAS
-194 CSQASMDF
+194 CAQASMDF

-215 TDSELATMSDSIKA
+215 TDEELAAMSDSIKA

-475 TVQSRLTMMQ
+475 TAQSRLTMMQ

-502 LGKSYE
+502 LSEAYGV
-508 LGAKVLNSFTEFV
+508 GTKVLNEITKFV
-521 QKNPALVNA
+521 QANPGVVAA
-530 VTAFAGSIGLVATA
+530 ITGLSTA
-544 LAGYTIA
+544 LG
-551 IKIARAATAAFAT
+551 AAAVAAAAFALKAKIAAAAAAFLTT
-564 VSTVALG
+564 VTPGVNVIMGVAAAVG
-571 PIFAVTAAVA
+571 VVTAGIIALA
-581 GAVAVVAAMAT
+581 SSAAN
-592 AFSSDAV
+592 DAV
-599 PSVKELTEAT
+599 PSVKELTEAA
-609 RDMREAMDAAKS
+609 RGMREAMDEAK
-621 AYSDTVNSTM
+621 ATYDDTVTSTM
-631 AAAGVADTYIDKLED
+631 AAAGVADTYIGKLEEME
-646 LQAAGLESEDAQR
+646 AAGLNTDEQHR
-659 QYQNTLALLLQV
+659 QYHNTLALLCQV
-671 MPSLSDCISR
+671 VPELADYIDLE
-681 TTDEYGRSTY
+681 TDTINGGTE
-691 TLNTSADALRAN
+691 ALRAN
-703 TEAWRENAMQQAY
+703 TEAWKQNAMQQAY
-716 QEQLTEMYK
+716 QDQLTELYS
-725 QQAAVLIEQQKNSIG
+725 QYSAVLIEAEENSIG
-740 LTDAEYKQEEASK
+740 LTKAQYS
-753 RLNDT
+753 L
-758 LARMDE
+758 
-764 LWSEAAKEAEAY
+764 EAAQQKLSDTYAQMDALW
-776 NKEYYGMA
+776 A
-784 DATNFLSQEY
+784 DAQKQADAYYDQYGYYTDATAFLSQEY
-794 YDLQDSIYDI
+794 YDLQNSIYDT
-804 NDEIWTAEKSARNYQ
+804 NNEIWSAEKSIKNYN
-819 KALDENA
+819 KAMEEDADAVSDA
-826 EAVAAAEEEIALAQ
+826 EAEIALAEE
-840 KAVDQLNGS
+840 AVKNLTAS
-849 MEDTPA
+849 MNEGTGASEEA
-855 ASTEFQSAIS
+855 AAQVSEFQAAIS
-865 AVQQKLSSL
+865 GVQEKINALVES
-874 IVAYNEAYSAAYES
+874 YNEAYSAAYES

-992 DLKTDFTATMDELQ
+992 DLKTDFTAAMDELQ

-1108 TAALQASAEIQAIT
+1108 TAAMRESMEIQAIT

-1128 EAMHAIQGDS
+1128 EALHAIHGDG
-1138 ALSASLPGQS
+1138 ALSAEPGAGS
-1148 GEIPPIVIENTFH
+1148 GAGSVELQIVFQIN
-1161 IEGNATPE
+1161 GGASPE
-1169 TIAALEAYGDSLKDV
+1169 TVEALREYGDEFTERVLEV
-1184 VKEALEEIS
+1184 MEEAGIDT
-1193 ENAARTAY
+1193 ARRAY
-1201 R
+1201 K

>member
-1 MSAFKEYTMMFQL
+1 MAGRKEYEMLFQL
-14 NAKLG
+14 NAQLG
-19 GSYSKAFKQAV
+19 GSYSKTFKAAQ
-30 QELESMQK
+30 QEIVSMQK
-38 EIQELSKMQADI
+38 EIQALSKTQADI

-59 AEATRK
+59 VEATRK

-127 VNTDD
+127 INTDD
-132 LAHSSEQLAGE
+132 LSHSSEQLAGK
-143 IDALKKKEEAAAE
+143 IDTLKKKQGEAAD
-156 KANTFG
+156 KAMTFG
-162 VRAETAFN
+162 DKAGQAFN
-170 AVHEAI
+170 QVHEAI
-176 VAAGVAAALK
+176 VAAGIAVALK
-186 EIYEYFSD
+186 EIYEYFAS
-194 CSQASMDF
+194 CAQASMDF

-215 TDSELATMSDSIKA
+215 TDEELAAMSDSIKA

-244 AEAAGQ
+244 TEAAGQ

-277 EAATALARFAN
+277 EAATSLARFAN

-475 TVQSRLTMMQ
+475 TAQSRLTMMQ

-502 LGKSYE
+502 LSEAYGV
-508 LGAKVLNSFTEFV
+508 GTKVLNSITAFI

-530 VTAFAGSIGLVATA
+530 ITAFAGVIGAVVAA
-544 LAGYTIA
+544 LAAYA
-551 IKIARAATAAFAT
+551 VAAKIAATASAILTAAIPG
-564 VSTVALG
+564 VNVIMG
-571 PIFAVTAAVA
+571 VTAAVA
-581 GAVAVVAAMAT
+581 AITAGIVALAT
-592 AFSSDAV
+592 AAANDAV
-599 PSVKELTEAT
+599 PSVKELTEAA
-609 RDMREAMDAAKS
+609 RGMREAMDEAK
-621 AYSDTVNSTM
+621 ATYDDTVTSTM
-631 AAAGVADTYIDKLED
+631 AAAGVADTYIGKLEE
-646 LQAAGLESEDAQR
+646 LEAAGLNTDEQHR
-659 QYQNTLALLLQV
+659 QYHNTLALLCQV
-671 MPSLSDCISR
+671 VPELADYIDLE
-681 TTDEYGRSTY
+681 TDTINGGTE
-691 TLNTSADALRAN
+691 ALRAN
-703 TEAWRENAMQQAY
+703 TEAWKQNAMQQAY
-716 QEQLTEMYK
+716 QDQLTELYS
-725 QQAAVLIEQQKNSIG
+725 QYSAVLIEAEENSIG
-740 LTDAEYKQEEASK
+740 LTKAQYS
-753 RLNDT
+753 L
-758 LARMDE
+758 
-764 LWSEAAKEAEAY
+764 EAAQQKLSDTYAQMDALW
-776 NKEYYGMA
+776 A
-784 DATNFLSQEY
+784 DAQKQADAYYDQYGYYTDATAFLSQEY
-794 YDLQDSIYDI
+794 YNLQNSIYDT
-804 NDEIWTAEKSARNYQ
+804 NNEIWAAEKSIKNYN
-819 KALDENA
+819 KAMEEDADAVSEA
-826 EAVAAAEEEIALAQ
+826 EAEIALAEE
-840 KAVDQLNGS
+840 AVKNLTAS
-849 MEDTPA
+849 MNEGTGASEEA
-855 ASTEFQSAIS
+855 AAQVSEFQAAIS
-865 AVQQKLSSL
+865 GVQEKINALVES
-874 IVAYNEAYSAAYES
+874 YNEAYSAAYES

-1108 TAALQASAEIQAIT
+1108 TAAMRESMEIQAIT

-1128 EAMHAIQGDS
+1128 EALHAIHGDG
-1138 ALSASLPGQS
+1138 ALSAEPGAGS
-1148 GEIPPIVIENTFH
+1148 GAGSVELQIVFQINGSASSETVEALREYGDEFAERVLEVIE
-1161 IEGNATPE
+1161 
-1169 TIAALEAYGDSLKDV
+1169 EAEYDRRRVSF
-1184 VKEALEEIS
+1184 
-1193 ENAARTAY
+1193 T
-1201 R
+1201 

>member
-1 MSAFKEYTMMFQL
+1 MAGRKEYEMLFQL
-14 NAKLG
+14 NAQLG
-19 GSYSKAFKQAV
+19 GSYSKTFKAAQ
-30 QELESMQK
+30 QEIVSMQK
-38 EIQELSKMQADI
+38 EIQALSKTQADI

-59 AEATRK
+59 VEATRK

-132 LAHSSEQLAGE
+132 LSHSSEQLAGK
-143 IDALKKKEEAAAE
+143 IDTLKKKQGEAAD
-156 KANTFG
+156 KAMTFG
-162 VRAETAFN
+162 DKAGQAFN
-170 AVHEAI
+170 QVHEAI
-176 VAAGVAAALK
+176 VAAGIAVALK
-186 EIYEYFSD
+186 EIYEYFAS
-194 CSQASMDF
+194 CAQASMDF

-215 TDSELATMSDSIKA
+215 TDEELAAMSDSIKA

-288 ITGMATDNYGRLGSV
+288 ITGMATGNYGRLGSV

-475 TVQSRLTMMQ
+475 TAQSRLTMMQ

-502 LGKSYE
+502 LSEAYGV
-508 LGAKVLNSFTEFV
+508 GTKVLNSITAFI

-530 VTAFAGSIGLVATA
+530 ITAFAGVIGAVVAA
-544 LAGYTIA
+544 LAAYA
-551 IKIARAATAAFAT
+551 VAAKIAAAASAILTAAIPG
-564 VSTVALG
+564 VNVIMG
-571 PIFAVTAAVA
+571 VTAAVA
-581 GAVAVVAAMAT
+581 AITAGIVALAT
-592 AFSSDAV
+592 AAANDAV
-599 PSVKELTEAT
+599 PSVKELTEAA
-609 RDMREAMDAAKS
+609 RGMREAMDEAK
-621 AYSDTVNSTM
+621 ATYDDTVTSTM
-631 AAAGVADTYIDKLED
+631 AAAGVADTYIGKLEE
-646 LQAAGLESEDAQR
+646 LEAAGLNTDEQHR
-659 QYQNTLALLLQV
+659 QYHNTLALLCQV
-671 MPSLSDCISR
+671 VPELADYIDLE
-681 TTDEYGRSTY
+681 TDTINGGTE
-691 TLNTSADALRAN
+691 ALRAN
-703 TEAWRENAMQQAY
+703 TEAWKQNAMQQAY
-716 QEQLTEMYK
+716 QDQLTELYS
-725 QQAAVLIEQQKNSIG
+725 QYSAVLIEAEENSIG
-740 LTDAEYKQEEASK
+740 LTKAQYS
-753 RLNDT
+753 L
-758 LARMDE
+758 
-764 LWSEAAKEAEAY
+764 EAAQQKLSDTYAQMDALW
-776 NKEYYGMA
+776 A
-784 DATNFLSQEY
+784 DAQKQADAYYDQYGYYTDATAFLSQEY
-794 YDLQDSIYDI
+794 YDLQNSIYDT
-804 NDEIWTAEKSARNYQ
+804 NNEIWAAEKSIKNYN
-819 KALDENA
+819 KAMEEDADAVSEA
-826 EAVAAAEEEIALAQ
+826 EAEIALAEE
-840 KAVDQLNGS
+840 AVKNL
-849 MEDTPA
+849 TA
-855 ASTEFQSAIS
+855 AMNEGTGASEEAAAQAGEFQSVIS
-865 AVQQKLSSL
+865 SVQEKINALVES
-874 IVAYNEAYSAAYES
+874 YNEAYSAAYES

-1006 TALAEDI
+1006 TALADDI

-1108 TAALQASAEIQAIT
+1108 TAAMRESMEIQAIT

-1128 EAMHAIQGDS
+1128 EALHAIHGDG
-1138 ALSASLPGQS
+1138 ALSAEPGAGS
-1148 GEIPPIVIENTFH
+1148 GAGSVELQIVFQIN
-1161 IEGNATPE
+1161 GSASPE
-1169 TIAALEAYGDSLKDV
+1169 TVEALREYGDEFAERVLEV
-1184 VKEALEEIS
+1184 MEEAGIDT
-1193 ENAARTAY
+1193 ARRAY
-1201 R
+1201 K

>member
-277 EAATALARFAN
+277 EAATSLARFAN

>member
-1 MSAFKEYTMMFQL
+1 MAGRKEYEMLFQL
-14 NAKLG
+14 NAQLG
-19 GSYSKAFKQAV
+19 GSYSKTFKAAQ
-30 QELESMQK
+30 QEIVSMQK
-38 EIQELSKMQADI
+38 EIQALSKTQADI

-59 AEATRK
+59 VEATRK

-132 LAHSSEQLAGE
+132 LSHSSEQLAGK
-143 IDALKKKEEAAAE
+143 IDTLKKKQGEAAD
-156 KANTFG
+156 KAMTFG
-162 VRAETAFN
+162 DKAGQAFN
-170 AVHEAI
+170 QVHEAI
-176 VAAGVAAALK
+176 VAAGIAVALK
-186 EIYEYFSD
+186 EIYEYFAS
-194 CSQASMDF
+194 CAQASMDF

-215 TDSELATMSDSIKA
+215 TDEELAAMSDSIKA

-277 EAATALARFAN
+277 EAATSLARFAN

-369 AVAKGGDDLA
+369 AVAKGGDDLS

-475 TVQSRLTMMQ
+475 TAQSRLTMMQ

-502 LGKSYE
+502 LSEAYGV
-508 LGAKVLNSFTEFV
+508 GTKVLNEITKFV
-521 QKNPALVNA
+521 QANPGVVAA
-530 VTAFAGSIGLVATA
+530 ITGLSTA
-544 LAGYTIA
+544 LG
-551 IKIARAATAAFAT
+551 AAAVAAAAFALKAKIAAAAAAFLTT
-564 VSTVALG
+564 VTPGVNVIMGVAAAVG
-571 PIFAVTAAVA
+571 VVTAGIIALA
-581 GAVAVVAAMAT
+581 SSAAN
-592 AFSSDAV
+592 DAV
-599 PSVKELTEAT
+599 PSVKELTEAA
-609 RDMREAMDAAKS
+609 RGMREAMDEAK
-621 AYSDTVNSTM
+621 ATYDDTVTSTM
-631 AAAGVADTYIDKLED
+631 AAAGVADTYIGKLEEME
-646 LQAAGLESEDAQR
+646 AAGLNTDEQHR
-659 QYQNTLALLLQV
+659 QYHNTLALLCQV
-671 MPSLSDCISR
+671 VPELADYIDLE
-681 TTDEYGRSTY
+681 TDTINGGTE
-691 TLNTSADALRAN
+691 ALRAN
-703 TEAWRENAMQQAY
+703 TEAWKQNAMQQAY
-716 QEQLTEMYK
+716 QDQLTELYS
-725 QQAAVLIEQQKNSIG
+725 QYSAVLIEAEENSIG
-740 LTDAEYKQEEASK
+740 LTKAQYS
-753 RLNDT
+753 L
-758 LARMDE
+758 
-764 LWSEAAKEAEAY
+764 EAAQQKLSDTYAQMDALW
-776 NKEYYGMA
+776 A
-784 DATNFLSQEY
+784 DAQKQADAYYDQYGYYTDATAFLSQEY
-794 YDLQDSIYDI
+794 YDLQNSIYDT
-804 NDEIWTAEKSARNYQ
+804 NNEIWAAEKSIKNYN
-819 KALDENA
+819 KAMEEDADAVSDA
-826 EAVAAAEEEIALAQ
+826 EAEIALAEE
-840 KAVDQLNGS
+840 AVKNLTAS
-849 MEDTPA
+849 MNEGTGASEEA
-855 ASTEFQSAIS
+855 AAQVSEFQAAIS
-865 AVQQKLSSL
+865 GVQEKINALVES
-874 IVAYNEAYSAAYES
+874 YNEAYSAAYES

-1108 TAALQASAEIQAIT
+1108 TAAMRESMEIQAIT

-1128 EAMHAIQGDS
+1128 EALHAIHGDG
-1138 ALSASLPGQS
+1138 ALSAEPGAGS
-1148 GEIPPIVIENTFH
+1148 GAGSVELQIVFQIN
-1161 IEGNATPE
+1161 GSASPE
-1169 TIAALEAYGDSLKDV
+1169 TVEALREYGDEFAERVLEV
-1184 VKEALEEIS
+1184 MEEAGIDT
-1193 ENAARTAY
+1193 ARRAY
-1201 R
+1201 K

>member
-1 MSAFKEYTMMFQL
+1 MAGRKEYEMLFQL
-14 NAKLG
+14 NAQLG
-19 GSYSKAFKQAV
+19 GSYSKTFKAAQ
-30 QELESMQK
+30 QEIVSMQK
-38 EIQELSKMQADI
+38 EIQALSKTQADI

-59 AEATRK
+59 VEATRK

-132 LAHSSEQLAGE
+132 LSHSSEQLAGK
-143 IDALKKKEEAAAE
+143 IDTLKKKQGEAAD
-156 KANTFG
+156 KAMTFG
-162 VRAETAFN
+162 DKAGQAFN
-170 AVHEAI
+170 QVHEAI
-176 VAAGVAAALK
+176 VAAGIAVALK
-186 EIYEYFSD
+186 EIYEYFAS
-194 CSQASMDF
+194 CAQASMDF

-215 TDSELATMSDSIKA
+215 TDEELAAMSDSIKA

-244 AEAAGQ
+244 TEAAGQ

-277 EAATALARFAN
+277 EAATSLARFAN

-475 TVQSRLTMMQ
+475 TAQSRLTMMQ

-502 LGKSYE
+502 LSEAYGV
-508 LGAKVLNSFTEFV
+508 GTKVLNEITKFV
-521 QKNPALVNA
+521 QANPGVVAA
-530 VTAFAGSIGLVATA
+530 ITGLSTA
-544 LAGYTIA
+544 LG
-551 IKIARAATAAFAT
+551 AAAVAAAAFALKAKIAAAAAAFLTT
-564 VSTVALG
+564 VTPGVNVIMGVAAAVG
-571 PIFAVTAAVA
+571 VVTAGIIALA
-581 GAVAVVAAMAT
+581 SSAAN
-592 AFSSDAV
+592 DAV
-599 PSVKELTEAT
+599 PSVKELTEAA
-609 RDMREAMDAAKS
+609 RGMREAMDEAK
-621 AYSDTVNSTM
+621 ATYDDTVTSTM
-631 AAAGVADTYIDKLED
+631 AAAGVADTYIGKLEEME
-646 LQAAGLESEDAQR
+646 AAGLNTDEQHR
-659 QYQNTLALLLQV
+659 QYHNTLALLCQV
-671 MPSLSDCISR
+671 VPELADYIDLE
-681 TTDEYGRSTY
+681 TDTINGGTE
-691 TLNTSADALRAN
+691 ALRAN
-703 TEAWRENAMQQAY
+703 TEAWKQNAMQQAY
-716 QEQLTEMYK
+716 QDQLTELYS
-725 QQAAVLIEQQKNSIG
+725 QYSAVLIEAEENSIG
-740 LTDAEYKQEEASK
+740 LTKAQYS
-753 RLNDT
+753 L
-758 LARMDE
+758 
-764 LWSEAAKEAEAY
+764 EAAQQKLSDTYAQMDALW
-776 NKEYYGMA
+776 A
-784 DATNFLSQEY
+784 DAQKQADAYYDQYGYYTDATAFLSQEY
-794 YDLQDSIYDI
+794 YDLQNSIYDT
-804 NDEIWTAEKSARNYQ
+804 NNEIWAAEKSIKNYN
-819 KALDENA
+819 KAMEEDADAVSDA
-826 EAVAAAEEEIALAQ
+826 EAEIALAEE
-840 KAVDQLNGS
+840 AVKNLTAS
-849 MEDTPA
+849 MNEGTGASEEA
-855 ASTEFQSAIS
+855 AAQVSEFQAAIS
-865 AVQQKLSSL
+865 GVQEKINALVES
-874 IVAYNEAYSAAYES
+874 YNEAYSAAYES

-992 DLKTDFTATMDELQ
+992 DLKTDFTAAMDELQ

-1108 TAALQASAEIQAIT
+1108 TAAMRESMEIQAVT

-1128 EAMHAIQGDS
+1128 EALHAIHGDG
-1138 ALSASLPGQS
+1138 ALSAEPGAGS
-1148 GEIPPIVIENTFH
+1148 GAGSVELQIVFQIN
-1161 IEGNATPE
+1161 GGASPE
-1169 TIAALEAYGDSLKDV
+1169 TVEALREYGDEFAERVLEV
-1184 VKEALEEIS
+1184 MEEAGIDTT
-1193 ENAARTAY
+1193 RRAY
-1201 R
+1201 K

>member
-1 MSAFKEYTMMFQL
+1 MAGRKEYEMLFQL
-14 NAKLG
+14 NAQLG
-19 GSYSKAFKQAV
+19 GSYSKTFKAAQ
-30 QELESMQK
+30 QEIVSMQK
-38 EIQELSKMQADI
+38 EIHALSKTQADI

-59 AEATRK
+59 VEATRK

-132 LAHSSEQLAGE
+132 LSHSSEQLAGK
-143 IDALKKKEEAAAE
+143 IDTLKKKQGEAAD
-156 KANTFG
+156 KAMTFG
-162 VRAETAFN
+162 DKAGQAFN
-170 AVHEAI
+170 QVHEAI
-176 VAAGVAAALK
+176 VAAGIAVALK
-186 EIYEYFSD
+186 EIYEYFAS
-194 CSQASMDF
+194 CAQASMDF

-215 TDSELATMSDSIKA
+215 TDEELAAMSDSIKA

-244 AEAAGQ
+244 TEAAGQ

-277 EAATALARFAN
+277 EAATSLARFAN

-475 TVQSRLTMMQ
+475 TAQSRLTMMQ

-502 LGKSYE
+502 LSEAYGV
-508 LGAKVLNSFTEFV
+508 GTKVLNEITKFV
-521 QKNPALVNA
+521 QANPGVVAA
-530 VTAFAGSIGLVATA
+530 ITGLATA
-544 LAGYTIA
+544 LG
-551 IKIARAATAAFAT
+551 AAAVAAAAFALKAKIAAAAAAFLTT
-564 VSTVALG
+564 VTPGVNVIMGVAAAVG
-571 PIFAVTAAVA
+571 VVTAGIIAFA
-581 GAVAVVAAMAT
+581 SSAAN
-592 AFSSDAV
+592 DAV
-599 PSVKELTEAT
+599 PSVKELTEAA
-609 RDMREAMDAAKS
+609 RGMREAMDEAK
-621 AYSDTVNSTM
+621 ATYDDTVTSTM
-631 AAAGVADTYIDKLED
+631 AAAGVADTYIGKLEEME
-646 LQAAGLESEDAQR
+646 AAGLNTDEQHR
-659 QYQNTLALLLQV
+659 QYHNTLALLCQV
-671 MPSLSDCISR
+671 VPELADYIDLE
-681 TTDEYGRSTY
+681 TDTINGGTE
-691 TLNTSADALRAN
+691 ALRAN
-703 TEAWRENAMQQAY
+703 TEAWKQNAMQQAY
-716 QEQLTEMYK
+716 QGQLTELYS
-725 QQAAVLIEQQKNSIG
+725 QYSAVLIEAEENSVGLTKAQYSLEAAQQKLSDTYAQMDALWADAQKQADAYYDQYG
-740 LTDAEYKQEEASK
+740 YYTDATA
-753 RLNDT
+753 
-758 LARMDE
+758 
-764 LWSEAAKEAEAY
+764 
-776 NKEYYGMA
+776 
-784 DATNFLSQEY
+784 FLSQEY
-794 YDLQDSIYDI
+794 YDLQNSIYDT
-804 NDEIWTAEKSARNYQ
+804 NNEIWAAEKSIKNYN
-819 KALDENA
+819 KAMEEDADAVSEA
-826 EAVAAAEEEIALAQ
+826 EAEIALAEE
-840 KAVDQLNGS
+840 AVKNLTAS
-849 MEDTPA
+849 MNEGTGASEEA
-855 ASTEFQSAIS
+855 AAQVSEFQAAIS
-865 AVQQKLSSL
+865 GVQEKINALVES
-874 IVAYNEAYSAAYES
+874 YNEAYSAAYES

-1108 TAALQASAEIQAIT
+1108 TAAMRESMEIQTIT

-1128 EAMHAIQGDS
+1128 EALHAIHGDG
-1138 ALSASLPGQS
+1138 ALSAEPGAGS
-1148 GEIPPIVIENTFH
+1148 GAGSVELQIVFQINGSASSETVEALREYGDEFAERVLEVIE
-1161 IEGNATPE
+1161 
-1169 TIAALEAYGDSLKDV
+1169 EAEYDRRRVSF
-1184 VKEALEEIS
+1184 
-1193 ENAARTAY
+1193 T
-1201 R
+1201 

>member
-1 MSAFKEYTMMFQL
+1 MAGRKEYEMLFQL
-14 NAKLG
+14 NAQLG
-19 GSYSKAFKQAV
+19 GSYSKTFKAAQ
-30 QELESMQK
+30 QEIVSMQK
-38 EIQELSKMQADI
+38 EIQALSKTQADI

-59 AEATRK
+59 VEATRK

-132 LAHSSEQLAGE
+132 LSHSSEQLAGK
-143 IDALKKKEEAAAE
+143 IDTLKKKQGEAAD
-156 KANTFG
+156 KAMTFG
-162 VRAETAFN
+162 DKAGQAFN
-170 AVHEAI
+170 QVHEAI
-176 VAAGVAAALK
+176 VAAGIAVALK
-186 EIYEYFSD
+186 EIYEYFAS
-194 CSQASMDF
+194 CAQASMDF

-215 TDSELATMSDSIKA
+215 TDEELAAMSDSIKA

-244 AEAAGQ
+244 TEAAGQ

-260 FTEIMTM
+260 FTEVMTM

-468 EANKRYA
+468 EANKRYTTA
-475 TVQSRLTMMQ
+475 QSRLTMMQ

-502 LGKSYE
+502 LSEAYGV
-508 LGAKVLNSFTEFV
+508 GTKVLNEITKFV
-521 QKNPALVNA
+521 QANPGVVAA
-530 VTAFAGSIGLVATA
+530 ITGLSTA
-544 LAGYTIA
+544 LG
-551 IKIARAATAAFAT
+551 AAAVAAAAFALKAKIAAAAAAFLTT
-564 VSTVALG
+564 VTPGVNVIMGVAAAVG
-571 PIFAVTAAVA
+571 VVTAGIIALA
-581 GAVAVVAAMAT
+581 SSAAN
-592 AFSSDAV
+592 DAV
-599 PSVKELTEAT
+599 PSVKELTEAA
-609 RDMREAMDAAKS
+609 RGMREAMDEAK
-621 AYSDTVNSTM
+621 ATYDDTVTSTM
-631 AAAGVADTYIDKLED
+631 AAAGVADTYIGKLEEME
-646 LQAAGLESEDAQR
+646 AAGLNTDEQHR
-659 QYQNTLALLLQV
+659 QYHNTLALLCQV
-671 MPSLSDCISR
+671 VPELADYIDLE
-681 TTDEYGRSTY
+681 TDTINGGTE
-691 TLNTSADALRAN
+691 ALRAN
-703 TEAWRENAMQQAY
+703 TEAWKQNAMQQAY
-716 QEQLTEMYK
+716 QDQLTELYS
-725 QQAAVLIEQQKNSIG
+725 QYSAVLIEAEENSIG
-740 LTDAEYKQEEASK
+740 LTKAQYS
-753 RLNDT
+753 L
-758 LARMDE
+758 
-764 LWSEAAKEAEAY
+764 EAAQQKLSDTYAQMDALW
-776 NKEYYGMA
+776 A
-784 DATNFLSQEY
+784 DAQKQADAYYDQYGYYTDATAFLSQEY
-794 YDLQDSIYDI
+794 YDLQNSIYDT
-804 NDEIWTAEKSARNYQ
+804 NNEIWAAEKSIKNYN
-819 KALDENA
+819 KAMEEDADAVSEA
-826 EAVAAAEEEIALAQ
+826 EAEIALAEE
-840 KAVDQLNGS
+840 AVKNLTAS
-849 MEDTPA
+849 MNEGTGASEEA
-855 ASTEFQSAIS
+855 AAQVSEFQAAIS
-865 AVQQKLSSL
+865 GVQEKINALVES
-874 IVAYNEAYSAAYES
+874 YNEAYSAAYES

-1108 TAALQASAEIQAIT
+1108 TAAMRESMEIQAIT

-1128 EAMHAIQGDS
+1128 EALHAIHGDG
-1138 ALSASLPGQS
+1138 ALSAEPGAGS
-1148 GEIPPIVIENTFH
+1148 GAGSVELQIVFQINGSASSETVEALREYGDEFAERVLEVIE
-1161 IEGNATPE
+1161 
-1169 TIAALEAYGDSLKDV
+1169 EAEYDRRRVSF
-1184 VKEALEEIS
+1184 
-1193 ENAARTAY
+1193 T
-1201 R
+1201 

>member
-691 TLNTSADALRAN
+691 TLNTSTDALRAN

-1051 AAAARAALS
+1051 SAAARAALS

-1161 IEGNATPE
+1161 IEGNATTE

>member
-1 MSAFKEYTMMFQL
+1 MAGRKEYEMLFQL
-14 NAKLG
+14 NAQLG
-19 GSYSKAFKQAV
+19 GSYSKTFKAAQ
-30 QELESMQK
+30 QEIVSMQK
-38 EIQELSKMQADI
+38 EIQALSKTQADI

-59 AEATRK
+59 VEATRK

-127 VNTDD
+127 INTDD
-132 LAHSSEQLAGE
+132 LSHSSEQLAGK
-143 IDALKKKEEAAAE
+143 IDTLKKKQGEAAD
-156 KANTFG
+156 KAMTFG
-162 VRAETAFN
+162 DKAGQAFN
-170 AVHEAI
+170 QVHEAI
-176 VAAGVAAALK
+176 VAAGIAVALK
-186 EIYEYFSD
+186 EIYEYFAS
-194 CSQASMDF
+194 CAQASMDF

-215 TDSELATMSDSIKA
+215 TDEELAAMSDSIKA

-244 AEAAGQ
+244 TEAAGQ

-475 TVQSRLTMMQ
+475 TAQSRLTMMQ

-502 LGKSYE
+502 LSEAYGV
-508 LGAKVLNSFTEFV
+508 GTKVLNEISKFV
-521 QKNPALVNA
+521 QANPGVVAA
-530 VTAFAGSIGLVATA
+530 ITGLSTA
-544 LAGYTIA
+544 LG
-551 IKIARAATAAFAT
+551 AAAVAAAAFALKAKIAAAAAAFLTT
-564 VSTVALG
+564 VTPGVNVIMGVAAAVG
-571 PIFAVTAAVA
+571 VVTAGIIALA
-581 GAVAVVAAMAT
+581 SSAAN
-592 AFSSDAV
+592 DAV
-599 PSVKELTEAT
+599 PSVKELTEAA
-609 RDMREAMDAAKS
+609 RGMREAMDEAK
-621 AYSDTVNSTM
+621 ATYDDTVTSTM
-631 AAAGVADTYIDKLED
+631 AAAGVADTYIGKLEEME
-646 LQAAGLESEDAQR
+646 AAGLNTDEQHR
-659 QYQNTLALLLQV
+659 QYHNTLALLCQV
-671 MPSLSDCISR
+671 VPELADYIDLE
-681 TTDEYGRSTY
+681 TDTINGGTE
-691 TLNTSADALRAN
+691 ALRAN
-703 TEAWRENAMQQAY
+703 TEAWKQNAMQQAY
-716 QEQLTEMYK
+716 QDQLTELYS
-725 QQAAVLIEQQKNSIG
+725 QYSAVLIEAEENSIG
-740 LTDAEYKQEEASK
+740 LTKAQYS
-753 RLNDT
+753 L
-758 LARMDE
+758 
-764 LWSEAAKEAEAY
+764 EAAQQKLSDTYAQMDALW
-776 NKEYYGMA
+776 A
-784 DATNFLSQEY
+784 DAQKQADAYYDQYGYYTDATAFLSQEY
-794 YDLQDSIYDI
+794 YDLQNSIYDT
-804 NDEIWTAEKSARNYQ
+804 NNEIWAAEKSIKNYN
-819 KALDENA
+819 KAMEDDADAVSDA
-826 EAVAAAEEEIALAQ
+826 EAEIALAEE
-840 KAVDQLNGS
+840 AVKNLTAS
-849 MEDTPA
+849 MNEGTGASEEA
-855 ASTEFQSAIS
+855 AAQVSEFQAAIS
-865 AVQQKLSSL
+865 GVQEKINALVES
-874 IVAYNEAYSAAYES
+874 YNEAYSAAYES

-1108 TAALQASAEIQAIT
+1108 TAAMRESMEIQAIT

-1128 EAMHAIQGDS
+1128 EALHAIHGDG
-1138 ALSASLPGQS
+1138 ALSAEPGAGS
-1148 GEIPPIVIENTFH
+1148 GAGSVELQIVFQIN
-1161 IEGNATPE
+1161 GSASSE
-1169 TIAALEAYGDSLKDV
+1169 TVEALREYGDEFAERVLEV
-1184 VKEALEEIS
+1184 MEEAGIDT
-1193 ENAARTAY
+1193 ARRAY
-1201 R
+1201 K

>member
-1 MSAFKEYTMMFQL
+1 MAGRKEYEMLFQL
-14 NAKLG
+14 NAQLG
-19 GSYSKAFKQAV
+19 GSYSKTFKAAQ
-30 QELESMQK
+30 QEIVSMQK
-38 EIQELSKMQADI
+38 EIQALSKTQADI

-59 AEATRK
+59 VEATRK

-132 LAHSSEQLAGE
+132 LSHSSEQLAGK
-143 IDALKKKEEAAAE
+143 IDTLKKKQGEAAD
-156 KANTFG
+156 KAMTFG
-162 VRAETAFN
+162 DKAGQAFN
-170 AVHEAI
+170 QVHEAI
-176 VAAGVAAALK
+176 VAAGIAVALK
-186 EIYEYFSD
+186 EIYEYFAS
-194 CSQASMDF
+194 CAQASMDF

-215 TDSELATMSDSIKA
+215 TDEELAAMSDSIKA

-277 EAATALARFAN
+277 EAATSLARFAN

-475 TVQSRLTMMQ
+475 TAQSRLTMMQ

-502 LGKSYE
+502 LSEAYGV
-508 LGAKVLNSFTEFV
+508 GTKVLNEITKFV
-521 QKNPALVNA
+521 QANPGVVAA
-530 VTAFAGSIGLVATA
+530 ITGLSTA
-544 LAGYTIA
+544 LG
-551 IKIARAATAAFAT
+551 AAAVAAAAFALKAKIAAAAAAFLTT
-564 VSTVALG
+564 VTPGVNVIMGVAAAVG
-571 PIFAVTAAVA
+571 VVTAGIIALA
-581 GAVAVVAAMAT
+581 SSAAN
-592 AFSSDAV
+592 DAV
-599 PSVKELTEAT
+599 PSVKELTEAA
-609 RDMREAMDAAKS
+609 RGMREAMDEAK
-621 AYSDTVNSTM
+621 ATYDDTVTSTM
-631 AAAGVADTYIDKLED
+631 AAAGVADTYIGKLEE
-646 LQAAGLESEDAQR
+646 LEAAGLNTDEQHR
-659 QYQNTLALLLQV
+659 QYHNTLALLCQV
-671 MPSLSDCISR
+671 VPELADYIDLE
-681 TTDEYGRSTY
+681 TDTINGGTE
-691 TLNTSADALRAN
+691 ALRAN
-703 TEAWRENAMQQAY
+703 TEAWKQNAMQQAY
-716 QEQLTEMYK
+716 QNQLTELYS
-725 QQAAVLIEQQKNSIG
+725 QYSAVLIEAEENSIG
-740 LTDAEYKQEEASK
+740 LTKAQYS
-753 RLNDT
+753 L
-758 LARMDE
+758 
-764 LWSEAAKEAEAY
+764 EAAQQKLSDTYAQMDALWADAQKQADAYYDQYGYYTDATAFLSQQNSIYDTNNEIWAAEKSIKNYNKAMEEDADAVSEAEA
-776 NKEYYGMA
+776 
-784 DATNFLSQEY
+784 
-794 YDLQDSIYDI
+794 
-804 NDEIWTAEKSARNYQ
+804 
-819 KALDENA
+819 
-826 EAVAAAEEEIALAQ
+826 EIALAEE
-840 KAVDQLNGS
+840 AVKNLTAS
-849 MEDTPA
+849 MNEGTGASEEA
-855 ASTEFQSAIS
+855 AAQAGEFQAAIS
-865 AVQQKLSSL
+865 GVQEKINALVES
-874 IVAYNEAYSAAYES
+874 YNEAYSAAYES

-1108 TAALQASAEIQAIT
+1108 TAAMRESMEIQAIT

-1128 EAMHAIQGDS
+1128 EALHAIHGDG
-1138 ALSASLPGQS
+1138 ALSAEPGAGS
-1148 GEIPPIVIENTFH
+1148 GAGSVELQIVFQIN
-1161 IEGNATPE
+1161 GSASPE
-1169 TIAALEAYGDSLKDV
+1169 TVEALREYGDEFAERVLEV
-1184 VKEALEEIS
+1184 MEEAGIDT
-1193 ENAARTAY
+1193 ARRAY
-1201 R
+1201 K

>member
-1 MSAFKEYTMMFQL
+1 MAGRKEYEMLFQL
-14 NAKLG
+14 NAQLG
-19 GSYSKAFKQAV
+19 GSYSKTFKAAQ
-30 QELESMQK
+30 QEIVSMQK
-38 EIQELSKMQADI
+38 EIQALSKTQADI

-59 AEATRK
+59 VEATRK

-132 LAHSSEQLAGE
+132 LSHSSEQLAGK
-143 IDALKKKEEAAAE
+143 IDTLKKKQGEAAD
-156 KANTFG
+156 KAMTFG
-162 VRAETAFN
+162 DKAGQAFN
-170 AVHEAI
+170 QVHEAI
-176 VAAGVAAALK
+176 VAAGIAVALK
-186 EIYEYFSD
+186 EIYEYFAS
-194 CSQASMDF
+194 CAQASMDF

-215 TDSELATMSDSIKA
+215 TDEELAAMSDSIKA

-277 EAATALARFAN
+277 EAATSLARFAN

-475 TVQSRLTMMQ
+475 TAQSRLTMMQ

-502 LGKSYE
+502 LSEAYGV
-508 LGAKVLNSFTEFV
+508 GTKVLNEITKFV
-521 QKNPALVNA
+521 QANPGVVAA
-530 VTAFAGSIGLVATA
+530 ITGLSTA
-544 LAGYTIA
+544 LG
-551 IKIARAATAAFAT
+551 AAAVAAAAFALKAKIAAAAAAFLTT
-564 VSTVALG
+564 VTPGVNVIMGVAAAVG
-571 PIFAVTAAVA
+571 VVTAGIIALA
-581 GAVAVVAAMAT
+581 SSAAN
-592 AFSSDAV
+592 DAV
-599 PSVKELTEAT
+599 PSVKELTEAA
-609 RDMREAMDAAKS
+609 RGMREAMDEAK
-621 AYSDTVNSTM
+621 ATYDDTVTSTM
-631 AAAGVADTYIDKLED
+631 AAAGVADTYIGKLEEME
-646 LQAAGLESEDAQR
+646 AAGLNTDEQHR
-659 QYQNTLALLLQV
+659 QYHNTLALLCQV
-671 MPSLSDCISR
+671 VPELADYIDLE
-681 TTDEYGRSTY
+681 TDTINGGTE
-691 TLNTSADALRAN
+691 ALRAN
-703 TEAWRENAMQQAY
+703 TEAWKQNAMQQAY
-716 QEQLTEMYK
+716 QDQLTELYS
-725 QQAAVLIEQQKNSIG
+725 QYSAVLIEAEENSIG
-740 LTDAEYKQEEASK
+740 LTKAQYS
-753 RLNDT
+753 L
-758 LARMDE
+758 
-764 LWSEAAKEAEAY
+764 EAAQQKLSDTYAQMDALW
-776 NKEYYGMA
+776 A
-784 DATNFLSQEY
+784 DAQKQADAYYDQYGYYTDATAFLSQEY
-794 YDLQDSIYDI
+794 YDLQNSIYDT
-804 NDEIWTAEKSARNYQ
+804 NNEIWAAEKSIKNYN
-819 KALDENA
+819 KAMEEDADAVSEA
-826 EAVAAAEEEIALAQ
+826 EAEIALAEE
-840 KAVDQLNGS
+840 AVKNLTAS
-849 MEDTPA
+849 MNEGTGASEEA
-855 ASTEFQSAIS
+855 AAQASEFQAAIS
-865 AVQQKLSSL
+865 GVQEKINALVES
-874 IVAYNEAYSAAYES
+874 YNEAYSAAYES

-992 DLKTDFTATMDELQ
+992 DLKTDFTAAMDELQ

-1108 TAALQASAEIQAIT
+1108 TAAMRESMEIQAIT

-1128 EAMHAIQGDS
+1128 EALHAIHGDG
-1138 ALSASLPGQS
+1138 ALSAEPGAGS
-1148 GEIPPIVIENTFH
+1148 GAGSVELQIVFQIN
-1161 IEGNATPE
+1161 GGASPE
-1169 TIAALEAYGDSLKDV
+1169 TVEALREYGDEFAERVLEV
-1184 VKEALEEIS
+1184 MEEAGIDT
-1193 ENAARTAY
+1193 ARRAY
-1201 R
+1201 K

>member
-1 MSAFKEYTMMFQL
+1 MAGRKEYEMLFQL
-14 NAKLG
+14 NAQLG
-19 GSYSKAFKQAV
+19 GSYSKTFKAAQ
-30 QELESMQK
+30 QEIVSMQK
-38 EIQELSKMQADI
+38 EIQALSKTQADI

-59 AEATRK
+59 VEATRK

-109 EKQTAKLNELSGA
+109 EKQTTKLNELSSA

-132 LAHSSEQLAGE
+132 LSHSSEQLSGK
-143 IDALKKKEEAAAE
+143 IDDLKKKQGEAAD
-156 KANTFG
+156 KAMTFG
-162 VRAETAFN
+162 DKAGQAFN
-170 AVHEAI
+170 QVHEAI
-176 VAAGVAAALK
+176 VAAGIAVALK
-186 EIYEYFSD
+186 EIYEYFAS
-194 CSQASMDF
+194 CAQASMDF

-215 TDSELATMSDSIKA
+215 TDEELAAMSDSIKA

-250 LGIQKDALLD
+250 LGIQKDVLLD

-475 TVQSRLTMMQ
+475 TAQSRLTMMQ

-502 LGKSYE
+502 LSEAYGV
-508 LGAKVLNSFTEFV
+508 GTKVLNEITKFV
-521 QKNPALVNA
+521 QANPGVVAAITGLSAALGAAA
-530 VTAFAGSIGLVATA
+530 V
-544 LAGYTIA
+544 
-551 IKIARAATAAFAT
+551 AAAAFALKAKIAAAAAAFLTT
-564 VSTVALG
+564 VTPGVNLIMGVAAAVG
-571 PIFAVTAAVA
+571 VVTAGIIALA
-581 GAVAVVAAMAT
+581 SSAAN
-592 AFSSDAV
+592 DAV
-599 PSVKELTEAT
+599 PSVKELTEAA
-609 RDMREAMDAAKS
+609 RGMREAMDEAK
-621 AYSDTVNSTM
+621 ATYDDTVTSTM
-631 AAAGVADTYIDKLED
+631 AAAGVADTYIGKLEE
-646 LQAAGLESEDAQR
+646 LEAAGLNTDEQHR
-659 QYQNTLALLLQV
+659 QYHNTLALLCQV
-671 MPSLSDCISR
+671 VPELADYIDLE
-681 TTDEYGRSTY
+681 TDTINGGTE
-691 TLNTSADALRAN
+691 ALRAN
-703 TEAWRENAMQQAY
+703 TEAWKQNAMQQAY
-716 QEQLTEMYK
+716 QNQLTELYS
-725 QQAAVLIEQQKNSIG
+725 QYSAVLIEAEENSIG
-740 LTDAEYKQEEASK
+740 LTKAQYS
-753 RLNDT
+753 L
-758 LARMDE
+758 
-764 LWSEAAKEAEAY
+764 EAAQQKLSDTYAQMDALW
-776 NKEYYGMA
+776 A
-784 DATNFLSQEY
+784 DAQKQADAYYDQYGYYTDATAFLSQEY
-794 YDLQDSIYDI
+794 YDLQNSIYDT
-804 NDEIWTAEKSARNYQ
+804 NNEIWAAEKSIKNYN
-819 KALDENA
+819 KAMEEDADAVSEA
-826 EAVAAAEEEIALAQ
+826 EAEIALAEE
-840 KAVDQLNGS
+840 AVKNL
-849 MEDTPA
+849 TA
-855 ASTEFQSAIS
+855 AMNEGTGASEEAAAQAGEFQAAIS
-865 AVQQKLSSL
+865 GVQEKINALVES
-874 IVAYNEAYSAAYES
+874 YNEAYSAAYES

-1108 TAALQASAEIQAIT
+1108 TAAMRESMEIQAIT

-1128 EAMHAIQGDS
+1128 EALHAIHGDG
-1138 ALSASLPGQS
+1138 ALSAEPGAGS
-1148 GEIPPIVIENTFH
+1148 GAGSVELQIVFQIN
-1161 IEGNATPE
+1161 GSASPE
-1169 TIAALEAYGDSLKDV
+1169 TVEALREYGDEFAERVLEV
-1184 VKEALEEIS
+1184 MEEAGIDT
-1193 ENAARTAY
+1193 ARRAY
-1201 R
+1201 K